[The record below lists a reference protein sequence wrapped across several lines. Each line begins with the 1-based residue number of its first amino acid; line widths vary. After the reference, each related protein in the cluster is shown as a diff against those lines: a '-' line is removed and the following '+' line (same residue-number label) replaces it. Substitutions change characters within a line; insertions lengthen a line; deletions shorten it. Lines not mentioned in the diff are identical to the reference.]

1 MVNGFKNI
9 ELQHNDLLRMY
20 VPLDSRCL
28 GNLSIGCRIL
38 LNGSLLTGRD
48 AVLPRLVSLFRKGTL
63 GEYDINLQGAAIFHT
78 AVSGAGIG
86 PTSSNKYEIESN
98 IVELSKAGVKM
109 HIGKGSLK
117 QETITEMA
125 KYGSVFA
132 VTPPLSALLSSTII
146 SQKVLAF
153 PELGMEALHLLEVKD
168 FPVIIVAANGVS
180 LNSERCAII

>member
-1 MVNGFKNI
+1 MLNNENI
-9 ELQHNDLLRMY
+9 LKKHTIPTINK
-20 VPLDSRCL
+20 DSPQFAV
-28 GNLSIGCRIL
+28 GDFINLTGLII
-38 LNGSLLTGRD
+38 TGRD
-48 AVLPRLVSLFRKGTL
+48 AVLPKLVSLVRIGKL
-63 GEYDINLQGAAIFHT
+63 EDNNINLTGAAIFHT

-117 QETITEMA
+117 QETIAEMA
-125 KYGSVFA
+125 KYGAVFA

-146 SQKVLAF
+146 SQKILAF

-168 FPVIIVAANGVS
+168 FPVIIVAAKGISFNSDQCVVS
-180 LNSERCAII
+180 